1 MRFIASKTGTSLC
14 VEAVAKNLLFKF
26 LIYFF
31 SKSSDHSARLQ
42 SSLSAL
48 MFAIYMYRVC
58 IYCYIYETSLKVYQP
73 ISYREEN
80 HNTERKHQCFSLKYI
95 AYSTLGRF
103 LISDVRRYLISCR
116 IPYSNSFDKNFP
128 RLISLLC
135 IIMLYFDL

>member
-26 LIYFF
+26 LISFF
-31 SKSSDHSARLQ
+31 SKSSDHNARLQ

-80 HNTERKHQCFSLKYI
+80 HNTVRKYQCFSLKYI
-95 AYSTLGRF
+95 SYIRSF
-103 LISDVRRYLISCR
+103 LDPGCQTIFNKLSNLYF
-116 IPYSNSFDKNFP
+116 NSFDKHFP

-135 IIMLYFDL
+135 IIML